1 VFWAW
6 WRSDSVLPGRRDE
19 LGRACGMEDTIT
31 VYLYDYA
38 HLFGYKRL
46 WERHFQLRALGGV
59 DGLVAGGYI
68 CTFTVQKTL

>member
-1 VFWAW
+1 
-6 WRSDSVLPGRRDE
+6 
-19 LGRACGMEDTIT
+19 MEDTIT